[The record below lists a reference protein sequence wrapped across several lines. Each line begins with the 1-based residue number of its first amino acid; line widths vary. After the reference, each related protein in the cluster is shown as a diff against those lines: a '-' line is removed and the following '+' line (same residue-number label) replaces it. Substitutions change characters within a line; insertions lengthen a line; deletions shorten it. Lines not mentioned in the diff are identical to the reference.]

1 MKKSNQ
7 AYLLITLALLGYDIK
22 DAIEIIKLYS
32 RVSNSV
38 SEEVAIEFMFNSKA
52 NNKPFPKKKN
62 KFKEDK

>member
-52 NNKPFPKKKN
+52 NNKITYTRW
-62 KFKEDK
+62 DIV

>member
-52 NNKPFPKKKN
+52 NNKPFPKKN
-62 KFKEDK
+62 NNYKEDK